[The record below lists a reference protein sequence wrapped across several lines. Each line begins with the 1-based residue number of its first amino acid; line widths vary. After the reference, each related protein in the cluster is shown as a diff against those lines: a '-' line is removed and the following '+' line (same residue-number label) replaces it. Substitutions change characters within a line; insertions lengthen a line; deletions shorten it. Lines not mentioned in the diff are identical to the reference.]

1 MKILVILASGI
12 GNSVLFGPAL
22 KILRKNYND
31 AEIDIFSFKESF
43 AAPFAGSKIVDK
55 IFYFKGIKTI
65 FELRKQKYD
74 VSITAFPSNK
84 WQFNAFAFLV
94 GAKKRVT
101 HEYDVAE
108 IKTFS
113 FLQNYKVHVDKNIH
127 DIEQNL
133 NLLKAIGAE
142 INETPGTFFHIDKES
157 AVYANNIIA
166 INNLEKSF
174 IVGIHPGCNI
184 SQKGKR
190 WDMGNF
196 VELIDKICDSGK
208 KCFLFAG
215 PDEIED
221 TRIILEKIINKSK
234 VFLINEKIL
243 KNVAALIKQCN
254 CFLSN
259 DSGLGH
265 IAGAMGVRTVA
276 ISGPAM
282 WTRTAPV
289 GSNSSYIK
297 AEMVECS
304 PCLKYPFES
313 TSSKIKCKYNYK
325 CLTEIKVDDVYNAL
339 FS

>member
-12 GNSVLFGPAL
+12 GNSVLFGPSL
-22 KILRKNYND
+22 KIIRENYQE

-43 AAPFAGSKIVDK
+43 AAPFAGSEIVNK
-55 IFYFKGIKTI
+55 IFYFEGVKTI
-65 FELRKQKYD
+65 LNLRKQKYD
-74 VSITAFPSNK
+74 ISITAFPSNK
-84 WQFNAFAFLV
+84 WQFNVFAFLV

-101 HEYDVAE
+101 HEYDVGKVRTLS
-108 IKTFS
+108 I
-113 FLQNYKVHVDKNIH
+113 LQNAKVHVDKNIH
-127 DIEQNL
+127 DVEQNL
-133 NLLKAIGAE
+133 NLLKTIGIE
-142 INETPGTFFHIDKES
+142 INKTPDTFFYIECENK
-157 AVYANNIIA
+157 VYAQNIIK

-174 IVGIHPGCNI
+174 IVGIHSGCNMN
-184 SQKGKR
+184 QKGKR
-190 WDMGNF
+190 WSTNNF

-208 KCFLFAG
+208 KCLLFTG
-215 PDEIED
+215 PDEMED
-221 TRIILEKIINKSK
+221 TKFIYEKVRNKSK
-234 VFLINEKIL
+234 VVLINENNL
-243 KNVAALIKQCN
+243 KNVAALIKLCH

-259 DSGLGH
+259 DSGLAH

-297 AEMVECS
+297 AEMIECS

-339 FS
+339 LQ